1 MRDATPPQP
10 AAQLSG
16 VATLDLIPSRTVAC
30 VAFSDPTT
38 EPIVRGYHAFLSKQ
52 LKSDG
57 LESSDGEPEEQFRL
71 AQFDAL
77 FASRT
82 RVGDVGWQQSDTDV
96 RTLSELLVDQIE
108 FANVSKS
115 VVNFVCCLVGD
126 CIV

>member
-1 MRDATPPQP
+1 MAVPAMRDATPPQP

-57 LESSDGEPEEQFRL
+57 LEPSDGEPEEQFRL

-77 FASRT
+77 NSFGARRSE
-82 RVGDVGWQQSDTDV
+82 VWVDLAPGHPWDSD
-96 RTLSELLVDQIE
+96 
-108 FANVSKS
+108 
-115 VVNFVCCLVGD
+115 
-126 CIV
+126 